1 MKIKK
6 SENGLRRQIA
16 QICVAVGLASLSAA
30 LAGCASVTYS
40 SPQALSGITIKGAA
54 GAPRQL
60 VCIETTGYYV
70 LWSLPLVSG
79 DLRWNSDKQSIEGG
93 TSFFKDQV
101 GVDELQ
107 SALLKIAE
115 SRNCD
120 LADIYIYDA
129 DASYAGP
136 SYGGVVGTCFG
147 SSHMSISA
155 VLIPRSPAK

>member
-1 MKIKK
+1 MKRIMKI
-6 SENGLRRQIA
+6 GA
-16 QICVAVGLASLSAA
+16 AA
-30 LAGCASVTYS
+30 LIASVAAGCASVTYT
-40 SPQALSGITIKGAA
+40 SPGMLDNVSVKGVEGRKPGQAVLIDTSGFFMFWTI
-54 GAPRQL
+54 
-60 VCIETTGYYV
+60 
-70 LWSLPLVSG
+70 PLVSG
-79 DLRWNSDKQSIEGG
+79 DLRWNEQKKSIEGG
-93 TSFFKDQV
+93 ASFFKDQV

-155 VLIPRSPAK
+155 VLVPRSPAK